1 MAHSEIVEEVISLDN
16 TRFERVA
23 AYPNAILP
31 IRETKDSVGYDMFC
45 AEETIVPAHGLA
57 RIPTGVKCYLNA
69 GIFADYWL
77 LLALRSSTPEKKGLM
92 LANGIGIIEADY
104 ADNPKNEGHIMGL
117 VYNFTDEPIVVK
129 EGERILQGII
139 MQRHV
144 LGRDN
149 TTGDERKGGF
159 GSTT

>member
-1 MAHSEIVEEVISLDN
+1 MTHDGIVEEVVSLDN
-16 TRFERVA
+16 TRFEQVA

-57 RIPTGVKCYLNA
+57 RIPTGVKCYLHA

-92 LANGIGIIEADY
+92 LANGIGVIEADY

-117 VYNFTDEPIVVK
+117 VYNFTNEPIVVK
-129 EGERILQGII
+129 AGERILQGVI

-159 GSTT
+159 GSTL